1 MRDEVAIGEAETGPA
16 EQTNGLV
23 DGVKLKCKVKK
34 EMKTLINKIFY
45 LKLSLFTFSWLTIVY
60 WWPSWVI
67 SRQVAEL
74 TFAERR
80 PFRVTRTPEK

>member
-34 EMKTLINKIFY
+34 EMKTLINF
-45 LKLSLFTFSWLTIVY
+45 
-60 WWPSWVI
+60 
-67 SRQVAEL
+67 
-74 TFAERR
+74 
-80 PFRVTRTPEK
+80 